1 VLVAASRSSEHS
13 NLRSSAAQI
22 QIQNHRPRPRI
33 SGIPLNF
40 ETVSNAKIA
49 SKPVLSTTNSMEA
62 LGAISSI
69 LSLLVVVIR
78 SSNAIHSLMSNWR
91 DVPIEIIALTSE
103 VNDSKAVSNQA
114 CHLLQQIKDIPPK
127 QTLGPAHSLVLDI
140 ERQINQASPIWNEL
154 QDALSKLDGR
164 EDETI
169 KCSKSNRLRW
179 LKYRR
184 KIDRMKRDL
193 RER

>member
-1 VLVAASRSSEHS
+1 
-13 NLRSSAAQI
+13 
-22 QIQNHRPRPRI
+22 
-33 SGIPLNF
+33 
-40 ETVSNAKIA
+40 
-49 SKPVLSTTNSMEA
+49 MEA